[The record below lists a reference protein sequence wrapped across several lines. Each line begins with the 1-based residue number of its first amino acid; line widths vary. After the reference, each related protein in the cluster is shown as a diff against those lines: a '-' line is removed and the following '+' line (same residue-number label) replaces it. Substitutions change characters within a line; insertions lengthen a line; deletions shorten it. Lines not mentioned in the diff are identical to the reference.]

1 MQQNQRNLRNDP
13 QSGPVNDAAGK
24 LCRNHLIIQRRSCI
38 NHLHLVGRRE
48 PESPAQRGRSQQGE
62 RSSLRRQSGFC
73 RHRYSQPTSLWE
85 TVTDKLH
92 SKIKLCS
99 FLLFHNDF
107 SPFLHFGFKEPT
119 SFLNSIFWSL
129 SLTTLSHYDNHR
141 DPKMD

>member
-1 MQQNQRNLRNDP
+1 MILSQDSLI
-13 QSGPVNDAAGK
+13 DAAGK

-38 NHLHLVGRRE
+38 SHLHLVGREGARIPSTKRTKPTGWE
-48 PESPAQRGRSQQGE
+48 IL
-62 RSSLRRQSGFC
+62 LRRQSGFC

-99 FLLFHNDF
+99 FLLFIMISLRF
-107 SPFLHFGFKEPT
+107 SILAFKEPT
-119 SFLNSIFWSL
+119 SFNSIFWSL